1 MYESS
6 FIYKF
11 MNFLYNQTY
20 DKKEWWPMSLFF
32 TQIKEL
38 VFETPLLIYLTY
50 YKDLFCQKNK
60 YDILIYNDTNNTRKE
75 IHCYFFFF
83 FFYLY
88 IYYEYLHKLTSLLC
102 FWNSFFIHTSWNQ
115 RLLHRTFE
123 PLKKSGIYFFVR
135 MLIKFVLEHIC
146 TLFLY

>member
-1 MYESS
+1 MSLPS
-6 FIYKF
+6 FINSWTFYIIKL
-11 MNFLYNQTY
+11 MI
-20 DKKEWWPMSLFF
+20 KKNDGQCHSLF

-83 FFYLY
+83 FLLVYLLWIFTQASIVVMFLKLFFSFTHPETKGCY
-88 IYYEYLHKLTSLLC
+88 I
-102 FWNSFFIHTSWNQ
+102 
-115 RLLHRTFE
+115 E
-123 PLKKSGIYFFVR
+123 PLNRLKNPVFI
-135 MLIKFVLEHIC
+135 
-146 TLFLY
+146 FL

>member
-1 MYESS
+1 MSLPS
-6 FIYKF
+6 FINSWTFYIIKL
-11 MNFLYNQTY
+11 MI
-20 DKKEWWPMSLFF
+20 KKNDGQCHSLF

-83 FFYLY
+83 FLLVYLLW
-88 IYYEYLHKLTSLLC
+88 IFTQASIVVM

>member
-1 MYESS
+1 
-6 FIYKF
+6 
-11 MNFLYNQTY
+11 
-20 DKKEWWPMSLFF
+20 MSLFF
-32 TQIKEL
+32 TQIREL

-102 FWNSFFIHTSWNQ
+102 F
-115 RLLHRTFE
+115 
-123 PLKKSGIYFFVR
+123 
-135 MLIKFVLEHIC
+135 
-146 TLFLY
+146 

>member
-1 MYESS
+1 MSLPS
-6 FIYKF
+6 FINSWTFYIIKL
-11 MNFLYNQTY
+11 MI
-20 DKKEWWPMSLFF
+20 KKNDGQCHSLF

-83 FFYLY
+83 FLLVYLLW
-88 IYYEYLHKLTSLLC
+88 IFTQASIVVM

-135 MLIKFVLEHIC
+135 MLIKFVLEYIC

>member
-1 MYESS
+1 MSLPS
-6 FIYKF
+6 FINSWTFHIIKL
-11 MNFLYNQTY
+11 MI
-20 DKKEWWPMSLFF
+20 KKNDSQCHSLF

-60 YDILIYNDTNNTRKE
+60 YDILIYNDTINTRKE

-83 FFYLY
+83 FLLVYLLW
-88 IYYEYLHKLTSLLC
+88 IFTQASIVVMFLKL
-102 FWNSFFIHTSWNQ
+102 FF
-115 RLLHRTFE
+115 HRTFE
-123 PLKKSGIYFFVR
+123 PLKKSDIYFLVR
-135 MLIKFVLEHIC
+135 MLIKFLLEHIC

>member
-1 MYESS
+1 MSLPS
-6 FIYKF
+6 FINSWTFYIIKL
-11 MNFLYNQTY
+11 MIKKNDGQCHFL
-20 DKKEWWPMSLFF
+20 F

-60 YDILIYNDTNNTRKE
+60 YDILIYNNTNNTRKE

-88 IYYEYLHKLTSLLC
+88 IYYEYLHKLASLLC

>member
-1 MYESS
+1 M
-6 FIYKF
+6 I
-11 MNFLYNQTY
+11 
-20 DKKEWWPMSLFF
+20 KKNDGQCHSLF

-83 FFYLY
+83 YLLV
-88 IYYEYLHKLTSLLC
+88 YLL
-102 FWNSFFIHTSWNQ
+102 
-115 RLLHRTFE
+115 
-123 PLKKSGIYFFVR
+123 
-135 MLIKFVLEHIC
+135 
-146 TLFLY
+146 

>member
-1 MYESS
+1 MSLPS
-6 FIYKF
+6 FINSWTFYIIKL
-11 MNFLYNQTY
+11 MI
-20 DKKEWWPMSLFF
+20 KKNDGQCHSLF

-83 FFYLY
+83 FLLVYLLW
-88 IYYEYLHKLTSLLC
+88 IFTQASIVVM

-123 PLKKSGIYFFVR
+123 PLKKSDIYFLVR
-135 MLIKFVLEHIC
+135 MLIKFLLEHIC

>member
-1 MYESS
+1 MSLPS
-6 FIYKF
+6 FINSWTFPIIKL
-11 MNFLYNQTY
+11 MI
-20 DKKEWWPMSLFF
+20 KKNDSQCHSLF

-50 YKDLFCQKNK
+50 YKDLFARKTNM
-60 YDILIYNDTNNTRKE
+60 IYWYIMIPIIQERKF
-75 IHCYFFFF
+75 IVIFSSS
-83 FFYLY
+83 FYLY
-88 IYYEYLHKLTSLLC
+88 IYYEYLHKLASLLC

-146 TLFLY
+146 TLFL

>member
-1 MYESS
+1 MSLPS
-6 FIYKF
+6 FINSWTFYIIKL
-11 MNFLYNQTY
+11 MI
-20 DKKEWWPMSLFF
+20 KKNDGQCHSLF

-83 FFYLY
+83 FLLVYLLW
-88 IYYEYLHKLTSLLC
+88 IFTQASIVVMFLKL
-102 FWNSFFIHTSWNQ
+102 FFFIHTSWNQ

-123 PLKKSGIYFFVR
+123 PLKKSGIFFFVR